1 MKFGKP
7 TTRVEIASADDTL
20 DIIAHNAE
28 AAGKES
34 TQRFLRNLG
43 VPEVEVSASLR
54 EAIAANAGADSVIE
68 AHQPPDTRAPLADD
82 MSDSDTADRLTGASK
97 LSRLVDDD
105 FPFDES
111 QLAAIHG
118 MVGEKYACM
127 TGAAGTGKTTSTK
140 KFVDLLLESSSL
152 TEVNMQ
158 DYWKRGSS
166 AADAD
171 DEYEAPEDWI
181 PAVAMVSFTGRATQ
195 MIKKNFP
202 RDWHGNIMTIHRLLG
217 FYPEPFEDWDEE
229 SQEYVTKRRFVPTYT
244 ADLLLP
250 WDVIIIDEAGML
262 GLDLWHQLYAALKPD
277 CRIYM
282 IGDINQL
289 PPVHGKPIFGFALAK
304 WPAWELT
311 HVHRQQGANNAIVDN
326 AWRILHGRRPES
338 EGRFQMLELKKT
350 DGSSAD
356 VAYASRL
363 VRGMMPKLQGKGIY
377 DPIRDTIITPIN
389 GLEDS
394 RGRELGQLPLNQ
406 QFALMFNPQS
416 EHPRYQI
423 DGGRE
428 LKQFAVGDKVMA
440 TKNDW
445 EAGITNGMT
454 GIITE
459 IAEHAGYSGDKRRFG
474 RLEDVAEYM
483 RSEGVDETIGFTL
496 EELNDSFEAVDQGM
510 KDKKEK
516 RERGPASHIITVRF
530 GDNLELPFSTLSE
543 VGSLMTAY
551 VVTCHKM
558 QGGEAPTIVII
569 CHDSHKSML
578 YREWLYTAV
587 TRASEKCIL
596 LYTETALRTALNKQS
611 IKGSTLAEKIQSFLA
626 LVDPKGLMA
635 GGALKVLL
643 PESENKGNRIADS
656 KALAPV
662 QERHMVT
669 QAERTGGL
677 ASLLAKK
684 ARRLEGETIPAPEA
698 PVVERTIH
706 VHHIIR
712 ETQTIVVEI
721 DRGQRTETN
730 AERVAP
736 VETIDGGELSAS
748 GSVDGPVRVVG
759 VDGTREP
766 LALPAPAVPLSQ
778 WGAVHMLQRIE
789 RDRET
794 PLLTYQ
800 PNQTMLYQMRMLQ
813 GPVVEK
819 PIPPK
824 STELAKALA
833 RLNAV
838 KVENIGGSRKSEE
851 PATVSPAPAK
861 KSLWGRKS

>member
-7 TTRVEIASADDTL
+7 NPSRVEVASAV
-20 DIIAHNAE
+20 H
-28 AAGKES
+28 
-34 TQRFLRNLG
+34 
-43 VPEVEVSASLR
+43 

-82 MSDSDTADRLTGASK
+82 MSDSDTDSRITGASK

-118 MVGEKYACM
+118 MVGEQYACM

-140 KFVDLLLESSSL
+140 KFVDLLLETSSIQ
-152 TEVNMQ
+152 EVNMQ
-158 DYWKRGSS
+158 EYWKRGSS

-171 DEYEAPEDWI
+171 DEYEVPESWI
-181 PAVAMVSFTGRATQ
+181 PSVVMVSFTGRATQ

-202 RDWHGNIMTIHRLLG
+202 RDWHGNIMTIHRCLG
-217 FYPEPFEDWDEE
+217 FYPEPYEDFDDE
-229 SQEYVTKRRFVPTYT
+229 SGEYVTKRRFVPTYT

-262 GLDLWHQLYAALKPD
+262 GLDLWHQLWAAMKKG

-311 HVHRQQGANNAIVDN
+311 HVHRQQGVNNPIVDN

-338 EGRFQMLELKKT
+338 EGRFQMLELKKP

-356 VAYASRL
+356 VAYANRL
-363 VRGMMPKLQGKGIY
+363 VRGMMPKLQGKGVY

-389 GLEDS
+389 GLEES

-428 LKQFAVGDKVMA
+428 HKQFAVGDKVMA

-459 IAEHAGYSGDKRRFG
+459 IAEHAGYSGEKGRFG
-474 RLEDVAEYM
+474 RLEDVAAYM
-483 RSEGVDETIGFTL
+483 SEQKADDSIGFTL
-496 EELNDSFEAVDQGM
+496 EELNDSFEAVDEGM
-510 KDKKEK
+510 KAKKEK
-516 RERGPASHIITVRF
+516 RERGPSSHIITVRF
-530 GDNLELPFSTLSE
+530 SDTLEIPFATLSE

-569 CHDSHKSML
+569 CHDAHKSML

-611 IKGSTLAEKIQSFLA
+611 IKGSTLKEKVEAFLA
-626 LVDPKGLMA
+626 LIDPKGLMA
-635 GGALKVLL
+635 GGALKVQL
-643 PESENKGNRIADS
+643 PESENKGNRISDS
-656 KALAPV
+656 KSLAVV

-669 QAERTGGL
+669 QAEREGGL
-677 ASLLAKK
+677 ASLLQKKK
-684 ARRLEGETIPAPEA
+684 AAQLESETIP
-698 PVVERTIH
+698 PVPPVIERTIH

-712 ETQTIVVEI
+712 ETIIVEREKTNEQERGRDSSRVEI
-721 DRGQRTETN
+721 TPT
-730 AERVAP
+730 V
-736 VETIDGGELSAS
+736 DGGNLVAA
-748 GSVDGPVRVVG
+748 GNLDRPVRVVG
-759 VDGTREP
+759 MGGTQAP
-766 LALPAPAVPLSQ
+766 LGLPAPARRAVVP
-778 WGAVHMLQRIE
+778 A
-789 RDRET
+789 
-794 PLLTYQ
+794 
-800 PNQTMLYQMRMLQ
+800 
-813 GPVVEK
+813 GPVVTVEQAAR
-819 PIPPK
+819 PRVLRLTDSSPCSWCAERHTGGPENCLPPAPK
-824 STELAKALA
+824 QTELQKALA
-833 RLNAV
+833 RLNAA
-838 KVENIGGSRKSEE
+838 KVENIGGGRKSEE
-851 PATVSPAPAK
+851 AVAVPVK
-861 KSLWGRKS
+861 KSLWGRKV